1 MLTTQFSSGSNKTF
15 AQYLQSKAVYVD
27 KTKFACDLAKEHE
40 SFVLHRPHG
49 MGKSLLVS
57 SLEHLFSKGTVGTE
71 GLYCHEHWQDPNC
84 YFVFHFSWTD
94 ISAFSRDSFERGL
107 YAQLI
112 PYAELFGVT
121 LDEEYN
127 IWVNFIKL
135 VKESEKKLSKKSF
148 LAKHPELTD
157 GDRPLCN
164 KIVVLVD
171 DYDAPLNKNLQKPEV
186 FKEIKE
192 AVGLFFR
199 SFKNISMRFVLLTG
213 VRGIA
218 LCDMFGGANQFIDIS
233 LDGRYA
239 TSCGYTLEEIERYF
253 EPQIKHAQEVLN
265 IDHETFVSNLHYYI
279 DGAVLSDEQ
288 GENRQDIKVFNPVII
303 SSVLNNPKQGFE
315 KPCLEPY
322 LPYNFLVK
330 VLNESAKAVFLETMP
345 KTNIHL
351 FSADEPVYK
360 AVYNSILSMTSV
372 MLLDR
377 EYDMFG
383 QGGDKLLEVD
393 VNRLKDKLDSV
404 ADIDAAKAILI
415 LFQEGYL
422 TIKAVKDEVAFL
434 GLANIKVAQL
444 LSPYFIQNSPLAKIF
459 KKWQE
464 NKG

>member
-1 MLTTQFSSGSNKTF
+1 MLPTKFSSGSNKTF
-15 AQYLQSKAVYVD
+15 AQYLQDEAVDVD
-27 KTKFACDLAKEHE
+27 KTKFACDLAEDYA
-40 SFVLHRPHG
+40 SFMFHRPHG

-330 VLNESAKAVFLETMP
+330 VLKESAKAVFLETMP

-404 ADIDAAKAILI
+404 ADIDAAKAIPI

-422 TIKAVKDEVAFL
+422 TIKAVKDEIAFL

-464 NKG
+464 N

>member
-1 MLTTQFSSGSNKTF
+1 MLPTKFSSGSNKTF

-40 SFVLHRPHG
+40 SFVLHRPQG

-107 YAQLI
+107 YEQLI

-218 LCDMFGGANQFIDIS
+218 LCDIFGGANQFHDIS
-233 LDGRYA
+233 LDRTYA

-265 IDHETFVSNLHYYI
+265 IDHDEFLSKLSYYL
-279 DGAVLSDEQ
+279 DGAIFSNEPDVNVDQ
-288 GENRQDIKVFNPVII
+288 NKVFNPVVI
-303 SSVLNNPKQGFE
+303 SSFLNNPEHGFE
-315 KPCLEPY
+315 QPWPNPR

-330 VLNESAKAVFLETMP
+330 LMQEAAQVVYSEVFHKAYPDWRNNDQAQSKPLDDSSTSMC
-345 KTNIHL
+345 
-351 FSADEPVYK
+351 
-360 AVYNSILSMTSV
+360 SIT
-372 MLLDR
+372 LLDQT
-377 EYDMFG
+377 YD
-383 QGGDKLLEVD
+383 QSCNGDIKLLLVD
-393 VNRLKDKLDSV
+393 FYLLKDKLYIYEQNYSCSAV
-404 ADIDAAKAILI
+404 TL

-422 TIKAVKDEVAFL
+422 TIKAIEDDMAYLGIANKNVAKL
-434 GLANIKVAQL
+434 LAAFELNKSGKVG
-444 LSPYFIQNSPLAKIF
+444 
-459 KKWQE
+459 QE
-464 NKG
+464 E

>member
-1 MLTTQFSSGSNKTF
+1 MLTTKFSSGSNKTF

-199 SFKNISMRFVLLTG
+199 SFKNISTRFVLLTG

-330 VLNESAKAVFLETMP
+330 VLKESAKAVFLETMP

-383 QGGDKLLEVD
+383 QGSDKLLEVD

-422 TIKAVKDEVAFL
+422 TIKAVKDEIAFL

-464 NKG
+464 N

>member
-1 MLTTQFSSGSNKTF
+1 MLTTKFSSGSNKTF
-15 AQYLQSKAVYVD
+15 AQYLQSEAVYVD
-27 KTKFACDLAKEHE
+27 KTKFACDLAKEHQ

-199 SFKNISMRFVLLTG
+199 SFKNISTRFVLLTG

-330 VLNESAKAVFLETMP
+330 VLKESAKAVFLETMP

-383 QGGDKLLEVD
+383 QGSDKLLEVD

-422 TIKAVKDEVAFL
+422 TIKAVKDEIAFL

-464 NKG
+464 N

>member
-1 MLTTQFSSGSNKTF
+1 MLTTKFSSGSNKTF

-27 KTKFACDLAKEHE
+27 KTKFACDLAKEHA
-40 SFVLHRPHG
+40 SFMLHRPHG

-57 SLEHLFSKGTVGTE
+57 SLKHLFSKGTVGTE
-71 GLYCHEHWQDPNC
+71 GLYCHDHWQDPNC

-107 YAQLI
+107 YAQLV

-121 LDEEYN
+121 LEEDWN
-127 IWVNFIKL
+127 IWDNFRNL
-135 VKESEKKLSKKSF
+135 VKESEKKLSDKSF
-148 LAKHPELTD
+148 LAQHPELTD

-199 SFKNISMRFVLLTG
+199 AFKSISMRFVLLTG

-218 LCDMFGGANQFIDIS
+218 LCDIFGGANQFHDIS
-233 LDGRYA
+233 LDRTYA

-265 IDHETFVSNLHYYI
+265 IDHETFVFRLHYYI

-315 KPCLEPY
+315 KPYPEPY

-330 VLNESAKAVFLETMP
+330 VMKESAKAVFLEVTP
-345 KTNIHL
+345 KADPNL
-351 FSADEPVYK
+351 FIDDQPVYK
-360 AVYNSILSMTSV
+360 SVYDSILSMTSV
-372 MLLDR
+372 VLLDR

-383 QGGDKLLEVD
+383 KGGDNLLEVD

-422 TIKAVKDEVAFL
+422 TIKAVKDEIAFL
-434 GLANIKVAQL
+434 GMANMNVGQL
-444 LSPYFIQNSPLAKIF
+444 LSAVAIQNSPLAKMF
-459 KKWQE
+459 R
-464 NKG
+464 

>member
-1 MLTTQFSSGSNKTF
+1 MLTTKFSSGSNKTF

-27 KTKFACDLAKEHE
+27 KTKFACDLAKEHG
-40 SFVLHRPHG
+40 SFMLHRPHG

-57 SLEHLFSKGTVGTE
+57 SLKHLFSKGTVGTE
-71 GLYCHEHWQDPNC
+71 GLYCHDHWQDPNC

-107 YAQLI
+107 YAQLV

-121 LDEEYN
+121 LEEDWN
-127 IWVNFIKL
+127 IWDNFRNL
-135 VKESEKKLSKKSF
+135 VKESEKKLSDKSF
-148 LAKHPELTD
+148 LAQHPELTD

-199 SFKNISMRFVLLTG
+199 AFKNISMRFVLLTG

-218 LCDMFGGANQFIDIS
+218 LCDIFGGANQFHDIS
-233 LDGRYA
+233 LDRRYA

-265 IDHETFVSNLHYYI
+265 IDHETFVFRLHYYI

-315 KPCLEPY
+315 KPYPEPY

-330 VLNESAKAVFLETMP
+330 VMKESAKPVFLEVTP
-345 KTNIHL
+345 KADPNL
-351 FSADEPVYK
+351 FIDDQPVNK
-360 AVYNSILSMTSV
+360 SVYDSILSMTSV
-372 MLLDR
+372 VLLDR

-383 QGGDKLLEVD
+383 KGGDNLLEVD

-422 TIKAVKDEVAFL
+422 TIKAVKDEIAFL
-434 GLANIKVAQL
+434 GMANMNVGQL
-444 LSPYFIQNSPLAKIF
+444 LSAVAIQNSPLAKMF
-459 KKWQE
+459 K
-464 NKG
+464 

>member
-1 MLTTQFSSGSNKTF
+1 MLTTKFSSGSNKTF

-199 SFKNISMRFVLLTG
+199 SFKNISTRFVLLTG

-330 VLNESAKAVFLETMP
+330 VLKESAKAVFLETMP

-422 TIKAVKDEVAFL
+422 TIKAVKDEIAFL

-464 NKG
+464 N

>member
-1 MLTTQFSSGSNKTF
+1 MLPTKFSSGSNKTF

-27 KTKFACDLAKEHE
+27 KTKFACDLAKEHG
-40 SFVLHRPHG
+40 SFMLHRPHG

-57 SLEHLFSKGTVGTE
+57 SLKHLFSKGTVGTE
-71 GLYCHEHWQDPNC
+71 GLYCHDHWQDPNC

-199 SFKNISMRFVLLTG
+199 SFKNISTRFVLLTG

-330 VLNESAKAVFLETMP
+330 VLKESAKAVFLETMP

-383 QGGDKLLEVD
+383 QGSDKLLEVD

-422 TIKAVKDEVAFL
+422 TFKAVKDEIAFL

-464 NKG
+464 N

>member
-1 MLTTQFSSGSNKTF
+1 MLTTKFSSGSNKTF

-27 KTKFACDLAKEHE
+27 KTKFACDLAKEHA
-40 SFVLHRPHG
+40 SFMLHRPHG

-57 SLEHLFSKGTVGTE
+57 SLKHLFSKGTVGTE
-71 GLYCHEHWQDPNC
+71 GLYCHDHWQDPNC

-199 SFKNISMRFVLLTG
+199 SFKNISTRFVLLTG

-330 VLNESAKAVFLETMP
+330 VLKESAKAVFLETMP

-383 QGGDKLLEVD
+383 QGSDKLLEVD

-464 NKG
+464 N

>member
-1 MLTTQFSSGSNKTF
+1 MLPTKFSSGSNKTF

-40 SFVLHRPHG
+40 SFMLHRPHG

-57 SLEHLFSKGTVGTE
+57 SLKHLFSKGTVGTE
-71 GLYCHEHWQDPNC
+71 GLYCHDHWQDPNC

-107 YAQLI
+107 YAQLV

-121 LDEEYN
+121 LNEDWN
-127 IWVNFIKL
+127 IWVNFIHL
-135 VKESEKKLSKKSF
+135 LKESEKKLSKKSF
-148 LAKHPELTD
+148 LAQHPELTD

-171 DYDAPLNKNLQKPEV
+171 DYDAPFNKNLQKPEV

-192 AVGLFFR
+192 AVRWFFR
-199 SFKNISMRFVLLTG
+199 AFKSISLRFVLLTG
-213 VRGIA
+213 IRGIG
-218 LCDMFGGANQFIDIS
+218 LSDMFGGANQFHDIS
-233 LDGRYA
+233 LDRRYA

-279 DGAVLSDEQ
+279 GGAVLSDEQ
-288 GENRQDIKVFNPVII
+288 GENRKDIKVFNPVVI
-303 SSVLNNPKQGFE
+303 SSLLNNPKQGFE
-315 KPCLEPY
+315 KTCPEPY

-330 VLNESAKAVFLETMP
+330 VLNESAKAVMSEVLP
-345 KTNIHL
+345 KSFPHL
-351 FSADEPVYK
+351 FSYEKPVVK
-360 AVYNSILSMTSV
+360 QLNNTISSFTSV
-372 MLLDR
+372 VFLAL
-377 EYDMFG
+377 EYDWFG
-383 QGGDKLLEVD
+383 KGGDELLEVD
-393 VNRLKDKLDSV
+393 VNRLKDNLDSV

-422 TIKAVKDEVAFL
+422 TIKAVKDEIAFL
-434 GLANIKVAQL
+434 GMANMNIRQL
-444 LSPYFIQNSPLAKIF
+444 ICAVNMQNWPLA
-459 KKWQE
+459 
-464 NKG
+464 

>member
-1 MLTTQFSSGSNKTF
+1 MLTTKFSSGSNKTF

-27 KTKFACDLAKEHE
+27 KTKFACDLAKEHQ
-40 SFVLHRPHG
+40 SFMLHRPHG

-57 SLEHLFSKGTVGTE
+57 SLKHLFSKGTVGTE
-71 GLYCHEHWQDPNC
+71 GLYCHDHWQDPNC

-107 YAQLI
+107 YAQLV

-121 LDEEYN
+121 LDEDYN
-127 IWVNFIKL
+127 IWVNFRNL
-135 VKESEKKLSKKSF
+135 VKKSQKKLSNNSF
-148 LAKHPELTD
+148 LAQHPELTD

-171 DYDAPLNKNLQKPEV
+171 DYDAPLNKNLQKPDV

-192 AVGLFFR
+192 AVGFFFR
-199 SFKNISMRFVLLTG
+199 SFKSISMRFVLLTG

-218 LCDMFGGANQFIDIS
+218 LCDIFGGANQFHDIS
-233 LDGRYA
+233 LDRRYA

-253 EPQIKHAQEVLN
+253 EPQIKHAQKVLN

-279 DGAVLSDEQ
+279 GGAVLSDEQ
-288 GENRQDIKVFNPVII
+288 GENRQDIKVFNPVVI
-303 SSVLNNPKQGFE
+303 SSLLNNPKQGFE
-315 KPCLEPY
+315 KTCPEPY
-322 LPYNFLVK
+322 LPYNFMVK
-330 VLNESAKAVFLETMP
+330 VLNESAKAVFLETLP
-345 KTNIHL
+345 KSAIHL
-351 FSADEPVYK
+351 FSAKEPVYK
-360 AVYNSILSMTSV
+360 SVHNSILSMTSV
-372 MLLDR
+372 IFLDL

-383 QGGDKLLEVD
+383 KGGDNLLEVD

-422 TIKAVKDEVAFL
+422 TIKAVKDEIAFL
-434 GLANIKVAQL
+434 GMANMNVRQIIAAINLQK
-444 LSPYFIQNSPLAKIF
+444 SPFAKLF
-459 KKWQE
+459 K
-464 NKG
+464 